1 MNSIP
6 QLFFFVKY
14 LALAEQTPIAFCA
27 DFPQG
32 DDGVLVLLRVAGN
45 LEPQN
50 DLCRKIR
57 QLNLLEHQRRVRAVP
72 AQDIVRLLQG
82 LWDVCGQTLIVAGVA
97 VLNVENLL
105 LPDRSRRHGKAPG
118 RSCI

>member
-50 DLCRKIR
+50 NLCRKIR

-72 AQDIVRLLQG
+72 VQDIVRLLQDRQYMETILALPG
-82 LWDVCGQTLIVAGVA
+82 FPGIELILDMLRRYAHKCGEI
-97 VLNVENLL
+97 
-105 LPDRSRRHGKAPG
+105 
-118 RSCI
+118 